1 MLTPTVFS
9 LFFQQTACNH
19 CYLFSKRKETDK
31 CLRHA
36 SVYSESFHLVWL
48 GARGEVS
55 LSLSSAVSSFR
66 MPRTKH
72 SYQFLWI
79 VFLSLFQQQLQFDG
93 STILVLCILVCLYFI
108 RGWWQIYFV
117 GKIKIKLFVDS
128 LVQHN
133 KLLRYCK
140 IFFQPHL
147 HLWHHLC
154 LFFNWFQIYC
164 EISAKLR
171 NIQIYK
177 LSQ

>member
-1 MLTPTVFS
+1 MFETCECLQWVFPPCVIRCS
-9 LFFQQTACNH
+9 GWSFIKSVFCCFEFPNV
-19 CYLFSKRKETDK
+19 SDK
-31 CLRHA
+31 
-36 SVYSESFHLVWL
+36 
-48 GARGEVS
+48 
-55 LSLSSAVSSFR
+55 
-66 MPRTKH
+66 T
-72 SYQFLWI
+72 
-79 VFLSLFQQQLQFDG
+79 FLSVSMDCFPFFISAAATVWREYYF
-93 STILVLCILVCLYFI
+93 STLYFSYLYFI